1 MLGSINN
8 NFLALHQGCLTT
20 INSVVIFAYNSLFTK
35 PLSIQGYKNCARLL
49 LEMNLNQNLFWALL
63 YFLRLLMHPFHRA
76 GHIAFYIL
84 QDKLSQNWHCG
95 NKGYISIKLTEQGAK
110 WVLSKTKHHMAIL
123 GVSCLSASLFP
134 ADQGSDRWFGMQVHY
149 WICPHSV
156 PFILE
161 FCQANENNLT
171 NILQCDT
178 IPLCICFINV
188 RSVQLNVRKCYS
200 QLFSFYQRLILALG
214 LILHLILKLAL

>member
-1 MLGSINN
+1 
-8 NFLALHQGCLTT
+8 
-20 INSVVIFAYNSLFTK
+20 
-35 PLSIQGYKNCARLL
+35 
-49 LEMNLNQNLFWALL
+49 MNLNQNLLWALL
-63 YFLRLLMHPFHRA
+63 CFPRLLMRPFHRA
-76 GHIAFYIL
+76 RHIALNIL
-84 QDKLSQNWHCG
+84 QDKLQQNWHCG
-95 NKGYISIKLTEQGAK
+95 NRGYISIKLTEQGASR
-110 WVLSKTKHHMAIL
+110 VLNKTKHHMAIL
-123 GVSCLSASLFP
+123 GVSCLSARLFP
-134 ADQGSDRWFGMQVHY
+134 ADQGSKRWFGMQVHY

-188 RSVQLNVRKCYS
+188 HSVQLNVWKCYRE
-200 QLFSFYQRLILALG
+200 LFSCYQRLILALG

>member
-1 MLGSINN
+1 M
-8 NFLALHQGCLTT
+8 
-20 INSVVIFAYNSLFTK
+20 
-35 PLSIQGYKNCARLL
+35 
-49 LEMNLNQNLFWALL
+49 FWALL
-63 YFLRLLMHPFHRA
+63 CFLRFLMHPFHGARHRA
-76 GHIAFYIL
+76 FNIL
-84 QDKLSQNWHCG
+84 QDKLQQNWHRG
-95 NKGYISIKLTEQGAK
+95 NRGYIFIKPTEQGAN
-110 WVLSKTKHHMAIL
+110 WVLNKTKHHMATP

-134 ADQGSDRWFGMQVHY
+134 VDQGSNRWFGMEVHY

-178 IPLCICFINV
+178 ILLCICFINV
-188 RSVQLNVRKCYS
+188 HSVQLNVWKCYS
-200 QLFSFYQRLILALG
+200 ELFSCYQRLILALG